1 MYYEVPQTSIIAI
14 FRNFFFPGRKAFNFT
29 VEEGYFV
36 IPTASG
42 KSAMHL
48 ILEWLRFKGVLTSR
62 MDEILVPQ
70 WLGAWVY
77 KTMHSYAFP
86 HTVLTPRTK
95 VIWVY
100 HQYGFPQDMDAIH
113 KCAQDRNLVV
123 IEDSAH
129 ALASQYQGSRI
140 GTIGDFGI
148 LSFSKFLP
156 SLMGGAIIT
165 KDKDARDFF
174 LSRIGTSRTRYA
186 PFCFWSKYA
195 DEVSRHARFAEELVK
210 TSYALYSY
218 HVSMTR
224 IVQNLVAGSLG
235 ALENRKK
242 NYAIVKRVL
251 KGNQWIDSLE
261 EWVLPYVVPLYGT
274 PDELSRIMRVLK
286 DADIYSGI
294 YHFDENR
301 NLLAPKFIKVVWLPI
316 HQGIPGDVIEK
327 VCVEI
332 KNILA

>member
-1 MYYEVPQTSIIAI
+1 MYYEVPQASFATILG
-14 FRNFFFPGRKAFNFT
+14 NFFFPGRKALNF
-29 VEEGYFV
+29 VVHEGYFV

-62 MDEILVPQ
+62 ADEILVPQ

-86 HTVLTPRTK
+86 QTVVTPRTK

-100 HQYGFPQDMDAIH
+100 HQYGFPQDMDKILKFA
-113 KCAQDRNLVV
+113 KDRNLVV
-123 IEDSAH
+123 VEDCAH
-129 ALASQYQGSRI
+129 ALESRYKGSRA
-140 GTIGDFGI
+140 GTIGDFGM
-148 LSFSKFLP
+148 LSFSKFVP

-174 LSRIGTSRTRYA
+174 LARTGASRTRYGA
-186 PFCFWSKYA
+186 FCFWSKYA
-195 DEVSRHARFAEELVK
+195 DEFSHHARFAEELLK

-224 IVQNLVAGSLG
+224 TVQNLIASSLG

-242 NYAIVKRVL
+242 NYGIVKRVL

-261 EWVLPYVVPLYGT
+261 ENVLPCVVPLYGT
-274 PDELSRIMRVLK
+274 PDQLSRIVRVIRDGHL
-286 DADIYSGI
+286 YSGM
-294 YHFDENR
+294 YHFDINR
-301 NLLAPKFIKVVWLPI
+301 NLLEPRFVKVAWLPI
-316 HQGIPGDVIEK
+316 QQDISGAIIEE
-327 VCVEI
+327 VCEKI

>member
-1 MYYEVPQTSIIAI
+1 MYYEVPHTSLAAI
-14 FRNFFFPGRKAFNFT
+14 LGHFFFPGRKTFDFA
-29 VEEGYFV
+29 VEDGYFV

-48 ILEWLRFKGVLTSR
+48 ILEWLRLKGVLTSR
-62 MDEILVPQ
+62 MDEIFVPQ

-100 HQYGFPQDMDAIH
+100 HQYGFPQDMDAIRAF
-113 KCAQDRNLVV
+113 AQERNLVV

-129 ALASQYQGSRI
+129 ALASHYKGSRV

-148 LSFSKFLP
+148 VSFSKFLP

-174 LSRIGTSRTRYA
+174 FSRIGTSRTRYA

-195 DEVSRHARFAEELVK
+195 DEVSHHARCAEELVK

-224 IVQNLVAGSLG
+224 TVQNLVVGSLG

-242 NYAIVKRVL
+242 NYAIMKRVL
-251 KGNQWIDSLE
+251 RGNQWIDSLE
-261 EWVLPYVVPLYGT
+261 ETVLPYVVPLYGT
-274 PDELSRIMRVLK
+274 PDQLSRMMRVLK
-286 DADIYSGI
+286 DAHLYSGI

-301 NLLAPKFIKVVWLPI
+301 NLFAPKFIKVVWLPI
-316 HQGIPGDVIEK
+316 HQGIPGEVIEK
-327 VCVEI
+327 VCAEI
-332 KNILA
+332 KNIVA